1 MFTNINEHI
10 PVYHTAEKLM
20 NIKLAPKKLTV
31 RHKLRKPLRIVKSN
45 PLLVTGLSIKVSLNI
60 KGLKNN
66 TNEMKYI
73 CLPC

>member
-10 PVYHTAEKLM
+10 YHTAEKLM
-20 NIKLAPKKLTV
+20 NIKLAQKKLTV

-66 TNEMKYI
+66 TNEIYLLTLLM
-73 CLPC
+73 

>member
-10 PVYHTAEKLM
+10 YHTAEKLM
-20 NIKLAPKKLTV
+20 NIAQKKLTV